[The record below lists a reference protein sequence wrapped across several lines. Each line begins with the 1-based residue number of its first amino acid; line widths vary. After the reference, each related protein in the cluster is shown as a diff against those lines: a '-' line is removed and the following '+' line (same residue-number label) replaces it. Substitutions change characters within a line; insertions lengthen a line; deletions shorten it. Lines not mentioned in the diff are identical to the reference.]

1 MIMNLIKKSEF
12 KAGRYTNS
20 REKER
25 IGLWGW
31 LILYLSGAFLLFFLL
46 THIFVIHYGTGNV
59 ITTISV
65 FNDMRSYVIAFVNL
79 GLLMLCI
86 FHGLVGLRRLLLDL
100 EIFSERGDRY
110 LIRGLIILGLGMLIF
125 GVVIFNKFISI
136 VL

>member
-1 MIMNLIKKSEF
+1 MNLIKKSEF
-12 KAGRYTNS
+12 KEGRYTNS

-31 LILYLSGAFLLFFLL
+31 LSLYLSGALLLFFLL